1 MTIAQLRDKIKTSI
15 LGVALQSPF
24 ASYDYMEGYLFDMNT
39 QHDRVN
45 PLCILNIIKST
56 NDRIRPFTDHV
67 IRLNFIYNVTEAMQT
82 ETLADSQDYLHTLFS
97 KYDTDINA
105 TLIAIFAND
114 DLNCK
119 SSITRT
125 RSPYNSTQRLWLIQV
140 EFTLNTASECLL

>member
-1 MTIAQLRDKIKTSI
+1 MTIAQLRDKIKTAI
-15 LGVALQSPF
+15 LGVSLQSPF
-24 ASYDYMEGYLFDMNT
+24 SSFDYMEGYLYEMNT

-56 NDRIRPFTDHV
+56 NDRIKPFTDHV
-67 IRLNFIYNVTEAMQT
+67 IRLNFLYNVSEAMRT
-82 ETLADSQDYLHTLFS
+82 ETLAGSQDYLHTLFS
-97 KYDTDINA
+97 KYDLDIDA
-105 TLIAIFAND
+105 ALIAIFADD